1 MNRMHPPEGGERN
14 YAPSGDDFEPLA
26 RDDIPVRSLRRD
38 DLPSIVRID
47 RRITGSDRGDY
58 YRRKL
63 DEAID
68 ESGIRVSLAAEID
81 DHVVGFIMAR
91 VDYGE
96 FGQTATTAVIDTLAV
111 HPDFAG
117 QQVGSALV
125 SQLLSNLDS
134 LRVETVRT
142 LVAWD
147 DFGLAGFLDRC
158 GFVPAQRLA
167 LRLPLN

>member
-1 MNRMHPPEGGERN
+1 MSDPMSMDVGSAEFDSVDVRQLHP
-14 YAPSGDDFEPLA
+14 
-26 RDDIPVRSLRRD
+26 RDLEAVIRLDAKILGRRRD
-38 DLPSIVRID
+38 EFFKV
-47 RRITGSDRGDY
+47 
-58 YRRKL
+58 KL
-63 DEAID
+63 EENLHAA
-68 ESGIRVSLAAEID
+68 GIRVSLAAEID

-134 LRVETVRT
+134 LRVETLRT